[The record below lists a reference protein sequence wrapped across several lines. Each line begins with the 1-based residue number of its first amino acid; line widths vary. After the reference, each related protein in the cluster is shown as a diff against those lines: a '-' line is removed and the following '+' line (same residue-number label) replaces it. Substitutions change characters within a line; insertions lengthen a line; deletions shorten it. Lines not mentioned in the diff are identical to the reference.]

1 MTATDCSS
9 FDIAEAEQTV
19 LNVQQNVQDLL
30 VNVDISNIQYNF
42 DKMIQVAT
50 DIGFDMDE
58 LESLGL
64 DLN

>member
-19 LNVQQNVQDLL
+19 LNVQQSVQDLL

-50 DIGFDMDE
+50 DIGFDVDE